1 MTTGNQQAQYIQAVK
16 TIELDD
22 VRRYVNVGKSSV
34 IGSRK
39 DQQDCIYSDTYYDYL
54 ERNKMISVLCDG
66 MGGLAGGSAASSGC
80 AQIVVTDFYQQGK
93 IEDVT
98 AFYKRGITKADKA
111 IKAFKDNN
119 GRPMQAGTTFV
130 SAMILGNKLYWS
142 SVGDSHIYF
151 LRGNQ
156 IRRVNQ
162 EHNYRMILEKR
173 VRNGEI
179 TSEQAMKDPQKDA
192 LISYVGMGGV
202 KLIDSIQQPIQLEDG
217 DYIVLCSDGLYRS
230 VDINEVQKIVK
241 QCGEDTQGAA
251 EKLTACAMNK
261 GKQNQDNTS
270 VIVLQYKSKGET
282 SV

>member
-202 KLIDSIQQPIQLEDG
+202 KMIDSIQQPFQLEDG

-230 VDINEVQKIVK
+230 VDMNEVQKIVK
-241 QCGEDTQGAA
+241 QCGEDTQEAA

-270 VIVLQYKSKGET
+270 VIVLQYKNKGET